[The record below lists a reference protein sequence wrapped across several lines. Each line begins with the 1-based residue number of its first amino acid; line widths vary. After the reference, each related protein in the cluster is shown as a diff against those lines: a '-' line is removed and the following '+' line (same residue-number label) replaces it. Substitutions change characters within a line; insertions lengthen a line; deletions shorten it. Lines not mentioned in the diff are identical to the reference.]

1 MKIILPPST
10 FKNTITRKNP
20 NNIEKLHQNF
30 SESKEEIHKGIFCQ
44 NVGITAYTLGNYSNF
59 ESKFLFNNG
68 SFFEINYYYN
78 RSWGNISFA
87 DLSEII
93 NTLSNPDFA
102 GLDKFRLQ
110 TNLGIIKEMCV
121 KMNKIKVTEMKV
133 VWVTLLIH
141 LFLL

>member
-10 FKNTITRKNP
+10 FKNTITWKNP
-20 NNIEKLHQNF
+20 NDIEKLHQNF
-30 SESKEEIHKGIFCQ
+30 SEGKEEIYKGIFYQ

-68 SFFEINYYYN
+68 SFLEINYYYN

-87 DLSEII
+87 ELSEII
-93 NTLSNPDFA
+93 NTLSNTDFSR
-102 GLDKFRLQ
+102 LDKFRLW
-110 TNLGIIKEMCV
+110 TNLRIIKEMCV